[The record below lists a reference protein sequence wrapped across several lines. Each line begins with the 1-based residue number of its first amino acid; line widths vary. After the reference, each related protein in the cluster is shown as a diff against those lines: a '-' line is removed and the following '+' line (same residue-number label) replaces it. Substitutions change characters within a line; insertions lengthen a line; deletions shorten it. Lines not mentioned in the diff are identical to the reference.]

1 MLYAFSMND
10 SYSILIN
17 NIKNELRL
25 RGWSQSK
32 LGEEAEVSQERIS
45 NLLNGKTGPTLLLA
59 DKLANA
65 LNISTV
71 ELLSERKAEMVV
83 NEQSPAYRRNNTRST
98 VFTKYGKTSK
108 AANVSIDIPNLDK
121 FRDEF
126 MAFNFDR
133 NNPKSGKPSSYSN
146 YMEYLLQNYYDNF
159 SEVIDPLDNQSVKKL
174 IKLKALPGFSDY
186 NDSESRFPS
195 ATISAYTRFMEQ
207 YS

>member
-1 MLYAFSMND
+1 MLYALFMNN
-10 SYSILIN
+10 SHHILIK
-17 NIKNELRL
+17 NIKKELRL
-25 RGWSQSK
+25 RGWSQSR

-45 NLLNGKTGPTLLLA
+45 YLLNGKTEPTLLLA

-71 ELLSERKAEMVV
+71 ELLSEKMAEMVV
-83 NEQSPAYRRNNTRST
+83 SEQPPAYRHENARDT

-108 AANVSIDIPNLDK
+108 VANVSIDIPNLKK

-126 MAFNFDR
+126 IAFNFDS

-159 SEVIDPLDNQSVKKL
+159 GEILNPLDSQSANKL
-174 IKLKALPGFSDY
+174 IKLKALPGFSEY
-186 NDSESRFPS
+186 NFSESRFPS
-195 ATISAYTRFMEQ
+195 ATISAYIRFIKQ
-207 YS
+207 SY